1 MLLLVNLPI
10 ADAAEAKVQQMGQEV
25 IDGNKELL
33 VGGLE
38 HFYFSIYM
46 GIMVPSD
53 FHIFPEGLKPPTSID
68 LILDGIYRL

>member
-25 IDGNKELL
+25 IDGNKKLL

-53 FHIFPEGLKPPTSID
+53 FHIFQRG
-68 LILDGIYRL
+68 